1 MSALCRDCLR
11 AFDGV
16 TPDRCPDCGGP
27 RLLAHPELHEL
38 ALAHIDCDA
47 FYASIEKRDRPE
59 LHDKPVI
66 IGGGRRGVVSTA
78 CYVAR
83 LYGVHS
89 AMPMFKALKA
99 CPDATVL
106 RPEMAKYAAI
116 GREIRGMMRE
126 ITPLVEPLSID
137 EAFLD
142 LSGTEA
148 LHRGSPAR
156 TLSALALRIERE
168 LDLTVSMG
176 LSYNKFLAK
185 VASDLDKPRGF
196 AVIGR
201 AEAEDFLKDQP
212 VALIWGVGKALQKAL
227 SRDGITRIGDLRAYD
242 EAQLTLR
249 YGAMGRRLHSLA
261 YGKDKRRVDPGGAA
275 KSISAETTFERDIDD
290 LEALAGR
297 LWPLCEKVAK
307 RLKRA
312 ELAGRTAT
320 LKLKTADFRILTR
333 SRKLAEPSQLAE
345 VLYRAARPLLEREAD
360 GRRYRLIG
368 IGASD
373 LVEAEFADPPDLL
386 DPSRARQASV
396 ERAIDAVRA
405 KLGDAAIQKGRGM
418 AVSGGERATGSG
430 LSSRATGGPSR
441 RPRTRRA

>member
-11 AFDGV
+11 AFDEGA
-16 TPDRCPDCGGP
+16 PDRCPDCGGP

-47 FYASIEKRDRPE
+47 FYANIEKRDRPE
-59 LHDKPVI
+59 LRDKPVI
-66 IGGGRRGVVSTA
+66 IGGGRRGVVATA

-106 RPEMAKYAAI
+106 RPDMAKYVAV
-116 GREIRGMMRE
+116 GREIKTMMRD
-126 ITPLVEPLSID
+126 ITPLVESLSID

-168 LDLTVSMG
+168 LDLTVSIG

-201 AEAEDFLKDQP
+201 AEAADFLENQP
-212 VALIWGVGKALQKAL
+212 VGLIWGVGKALQKAL
-227 SRDGITRIGDLRAYD
+227 SRDGIVRIGDLRAYD

-261 YGKDKRRVDPGGAA
+261 YGKDSRRVDPSGAA
-275 KSISAETTFERDIDD
+275 KSVSAETTFDRDIDD
-290 LEALAGR
+290 LEALAAR
-297 LWPLCEKVAK
+297 LWPLCEKVAT
-307 RLKRA
+307 RLKRS

-386 DPSRARQASV
+386 DPGQAKRASV

-405 KLGDAAIQKGRGM
+405 KLGEAAIQKGRGM
-418 AVSGGERATGSG
+418 AVPAERETSKPG
-430 LSSRATGGPSR
+430 LSSRPAAGPRR
-441 RPRTRRA
+441 RPGKRRA